1 MLSLFTSSSN
11 INFKKFFARLFI
23 YLIII
28 IAFVLAINYLYVK
41 FNFYEPDDDTEKFQR
56 VPYNI
61 QVFNFGPSH
70 TQNGINYSASDSA
83 KNYTCFNFALSSQT
97 LSYDLRLLKYYY
109 DHLAKGGTCFID
121 ISYFSLFRIPEHER
135 EEFKSKNKRYYKFLD
150 AKSIKQY
157 DFWTGIFVKYLPA
170 LAAYDK
176 LFKRETKNKQPETAE
191 NLDLAK
197 NGLARWE
204 YHVIKDNF
212 DSNGNRIYNQEEID
226 ALYEMIKLLKLK
238 NITPVLI
245 TTPYMSEYPDTVQ
258 EKSPEFFDE
267 FYGLINK
274 ICDETGIKYYDYSRD
289 ARFQDEH
296 ERLKIFRDAD
306 HLNKAGA
313 AKFTEIIFKEIINK
327 N

>member
-1 MLSLFTSSSN
+1 M
-11 INFKKFFARLFI
+11 
-23 YLIII
+23 
-28 IAFVLAINYLYVK
+28 LAINYLYVK

-70 TQNGINYSASDSA
+70 TQNGINYNASDLA

-150 AKSIKQY
+150 AKYIKQY
-157 DFWTGIFVKYLPA
+157 DILTKLCVLYLPA

-176 LFKRETKNKQPETAE
+176 LFKNEHPAKLSNTAE
-191 NLDLAK
+191 DLNLK
-197 NGLARWE
+197 ENGLARYE

-212 DSNGNRIYNQEEID
+212 DSKGNRIYNQEEIG
-226 ALYEMIKLLKLK
+226 AVYEMIKLLKAK

-245 TTPYMSEYPDTVQ
+245 TTPYLCEYPDTVQ
-258 EKSPEFFDE
+258 GKSPEFFGQ

-274 ICDETGIKYYDYSRD
+274 ICDETGVKYYDYSRD
-289 ARFQDEH
+289 ERFKSDRTLFH
-296 ERLKIFRDAD
+296 DTD

-313 AKFTEIIFKEIINK
+313 KKFTDILFQDFNL
-327 N
+327 